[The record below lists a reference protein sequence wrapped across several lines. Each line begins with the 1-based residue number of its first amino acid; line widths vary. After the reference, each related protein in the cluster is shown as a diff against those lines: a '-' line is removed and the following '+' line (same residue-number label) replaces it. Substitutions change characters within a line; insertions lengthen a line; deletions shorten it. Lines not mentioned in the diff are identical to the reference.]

1 MVNPRPL
8 LAVPTSRALAFDLIR
23 SQGPISRVELAEST
37 GLTQA
42 TMSNVVR
49 QLLLDGLVVESGR
62 RESTGGKPRVLLS
75 IDPRARYALGVQ
87 LGADFVTVVLTDLGG
102 ALVGRVSVAGVW
114 GQSPESAVAWIAS
127 TVSMFLGSVGVE
139 ADRVTGLG
147 LVTPGPIDLTTGSIL
162 GAPPFEEW
170 AGFPLRDATAEATGF
185 AVILDNDATAAAIG
199 EFWGGAVGDSAA
211 HGTVYFGAGI
221 GAGIV
226 LDGSIYRGASSNAG
240 ELGQM
245 RYRGLGPVAHRVS
258 AEQLA
263 GPVSVALG
271 ARSALAAG
279 RASSLVLTQNEDPFA
294 DFSLVAAA
302 AVEGDALAVEL
313 ITESA
318 DHLANAVVSMA
329 NLLDL
334 DSVVLA
340 GPSLTTAGPLYL
352 EVVRQRL
359 ADDFFAQGR
368 HRVKVEL
375 SAHVADSAAVGGAAL
390 VLQREVAARRGP
402 GGAAG
407 AGAAGAAGAAG
418 SAARAGAAGSAAG
431 AAGAAN
437 AAGAAGAAPVS
448 PT

>member
-62 RESTGGKPRVLLS
+62 RESTGGKPRVLLT

-102 ALVGRVSVAGVW
+102 ALVGRSRVAGVW

-127 TVSMFLGSVGVE
+127 TVSAFLESIGVE

-170 AGFPLRDATAEATGF
+170 AGFPLREATAEATGF

-211 HGTVYFGAGI
+211 HCTVYFGAGI

-226 LDGSIYRGASSNAG
+226 LDGAIYRGASSNAG

-245 RYRGLGPVAHRVS
+245 RYRGPGPVAHRVS

-271 ARSALAAG
+271 ARAAVAAG
-279 RASSLVLTQNEDPFA
+279 RATSLVLTDNEDPFA
-294 DFSLVAAA
+294 DFTLVAEA

-352 EVVRQRL
+352 EVVRQRI
-359 ADDFFAQGR
+359 ADDFFAKGR
-368 HRVKVEL
+368 HRVRVEL
-375 SAHVADSAAVGGAAL
+375 SAYVADAAAVGGAAL
-390 VLQREVAARRGP
+390 VLQREVGARRGP
-402 GGAAG
+402 GGAGAG
-407 AGAAGAAGAAG
+407 AG
-418 SAARAGAAGSAAG
+418 
-431 AAGAAN
+431 
-437 AAGAAGAAPVS
+437 AGAAGAAPVS
-448 PT
+448 PV

>member
-8 LAVPTSRALAFDLIR
+8 TAVPTSRALAFDLIR

-87 LGADFVTVVLTDLGG
+87 LGADFVTVVLTDLAG
-102 ALVGRVSVAGVW
+102 ALVGRIRVAGVW

-127 TVSMFLGSVGVE
+127 TVETFLSSVGVSR
-139 ADRVTGLG
+139 DRVTGLG
-147 LVTPGPIDLTTGSIL
+147 LVTPGPIDLDTGSIL

-170 AGFPLRDATAEATGF
+170 AGYPLRTATEQATGLP
-185 AVILDNDATAAAIG
+185 VILDNDATAAAIG
-199 EFWGGAVGDSAA
+199 EFWGGSIGDSTA
-211 HGTVYFGAGI
+211 HCTVYFGAGI

-226 LDGSIYRGASSNAG
+226 LEGSVYRGASSNAG

-245 RYRGLGPVAHRVS
+245 RYRGPGPVATRLT

-271 ARSALAAG
+271 ARTALAAG
-279 RASSLVLTQNEDPFA
+279 RDTSIVLTENEDPFA
-294 DFSLVAAA
+294 DFALVASA
-302 AVEGDALAVEL
+302 AVHGDALAVEL

-318 DHLANAVVSMA
+318 DHLANAVVSLA

-340 GPSLTTAGPLYL
+340 GPSLTTAGALYL
-352 EVVRQRL
+352 DVVRRHM
-359 ADDFFAQGR
+359 AEDFFAKGR
-368 HRVKVEL
+368 HGVTVEL
-375 SAHVADSAAVGGAAL
+375 SAYVADAAAVGGAAL
-390 VLQREVAARRGP
+390 VLQREVAARRPGP
-402 GGAAG
+402 A
-407 AGAAGAAGAAG
+407 
-418 SAARAGAAGSAAG
+418 
-431 AAGAAN
+431 
-437 AAGAAGAAPVS
+437 S
-448 PT
+448 PASPASP